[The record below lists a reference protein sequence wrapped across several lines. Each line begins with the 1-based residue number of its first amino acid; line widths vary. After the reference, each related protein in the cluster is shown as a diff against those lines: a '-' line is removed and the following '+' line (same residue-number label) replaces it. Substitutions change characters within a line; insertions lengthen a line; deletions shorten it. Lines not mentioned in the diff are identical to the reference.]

1 MLDWR
6 RAGASLPAQ
15 YQGAVLHSGNTGIDG
30 GNMLR
35 LRRHWLLLALLWL
48 LAVPVAWAAPATR
61 HYTLSGW
68 TMEDG
73 LPHPLVHVVAQ
84 DRDGFL
90 WVGTWE
96 GVVRFNGRGFSL
108 FDRQNVRGMELAGVY
123 SILPEADG
131 GVLFGTAR
139 NGIVRYYQG
148 DWQRVGGE
156 AARMLAASALWRGR
170 DGALWFASGRRLLR
184 LDGHGLQDAGRMAGL
199 PAGEVL
205 ALAEDKDGAL
215 LVAGEAGLHRIT
227 QGRAQR
233 WGADWVA
240 PGAATALLADGRGGW
255 LAAHDGGVRWR
266 HADGRIER
274 IDVGRRVSA
283 MVLDERGVLWM
294 NLSDGQLLRRD
305 ADGSQSPM
313 GIPGT
318 VNKALLLDRE
328 GLVWVGSSD
337 GLYRVADGQASGLT
351 RRDGLA
357 SDYVRSVLQDEQGA
371 YWIGHADG
379 LSRWSQG
386 RMQTIRL
393 GEGAGAHDTSVLSLA
408 QRDGKLWVGTYDL
421 GVLQLDAQGRVLQRL
436 RLGSGTQP
444 VVRALLPEPDGSLWI
459 GGNHGLVHWRDGRA
473 HPYLGGAGQPDLVVQ
488 ALYRDPNGPLWIGT
502 NNGMAMLDAGG
513 RLRRWE
519 PEHDVPAQYFFD
531 FLRDGRGDLWIA
543 SDRGLL
549 RMRDGRFTVYD
560 HARGLPRDKLF
571 RIIDDGVGSLWLS
584 SNTGVFR
591 VARRELDEIDAG
603 TRTQLAVH
611 VLDRSDG
618 MPGSQSN
625 GASQPAGW
633 LTREGRLLFPTSAGL
648 AVIEPR
654 ALVTGRVGAP
664 PVAFERIIVDG
675 QAQPLRPLLTLQ
687 PRANRLAIGYAGM
700 SFRALD
706 KLRYRYRLHGYD
718 QDWVS
723 ASADSEAVY
732 TRLPPGSYQLE
743 VQAMAMPVD
752 WSRSERIGSARMD
765 ITVVPALWQR
775 PWVRALLA
783 LGVVAVVALLGW
795 WRTASLRRRQRQLN
809 RVIAERTEELSEKNR
824 QLEVAGYRLQHLA
837 THDGLTGLPNRRAGD
852 AQLVGAVAQARA
864 EARPLSVAL
873 IDIDH
878 FKQINDRY
886 GHAAGDAVLQA
897 VGGVLAEFVAEWGL
911 FAARFGGEEFMVCM
925 EELPLVDGATRMR
938 ELLERIRTLS
948 VTTEEGAELHCTFSA
963 GVAELVAGQTPHA
976 LLALA
981 DDRLLQAKQQGRN
994 RIVAG

>member
-1 MLDWR
+1 MQR
-6 RAGASLPAQ
+6 
-15 YQGAVLHSGNTGIDG
+15 QGAGLQSGTTGIG
-30 GNMLR
+30 GGHGPRMR
-35 LRRHWLLLALLWL
+35 THRHWLLLALLWL
-48 LAVPVAWAAPATR
+48 LAVPAAWAAPAAR

-68 TMEDG
+68 TMDDG

-90 WVGTWE
+90 WAGTWE

-108 FDRQNVRGMELAGVY
+108 FDRQNARDMELAGVY
-123 SILPEADG
+123 SILPETDG

-139 NGIVRYYQG
+139 NGIFRYYRG
-148 DWQRVGGE
+148 DWQRVGGD
-156 AARMLAASALWRGR
+156 ATRTLAASVLRRTR

-184 LDGHGLQDAGRMAGL
+184 LDAHGLQDAGRLAGL
-199 PAGEVL
+199 PDGEVL
-205 ALAEDKDGAL
+205 ALVEDRDGAL
-215 LVAGEAGLHRIT
+215 LVAGEAGLHRIA

-233 WGADWVA
+233 WGSDWVA
-240 PGAATALLADGRGGW
+240 PGAVTALLGDGRGGW
-255 LAAHDGGVRWR
+255 LAANDAGVRWR
-266 HADGRIER
+266 HGDGRIER
-274 IDVGRRVSA
+274 IEVGKRVSA
-283 MVLDERGVLWM
+283 LVLDERGVLWM
-294 NLSDGQLLRRD
+294 NLSNGQLLRRD
-305 ADGSQSPM
+305 VDGSQWPM

-351 RRDGLA
+351 RRDGLG
-357 SDYVRSVLQDEQGA
+357 SDYVRTVLEDDAGA
-371 YWIGHADG
+371 YWIGHVDG

-393 GEGAGAHDTSVLSLA
+393 GPGSDAHDTSVLSLA
-408 QRDGKLWVGTYDL
+408 RRDGRLWVGTYDL
-421 GVLQLDAQGRVLQRL
+421 GVLQLDAQGRVLQRV
-436 RLGSGTQP
+436 RLGGGTQP
-444 VVRALLPEPDGSLWI
+444 VVRALLPEADGSLWI
-459 GGNHGLVHWRDGRA
+459 GGNHGLVHWRNGEARS
-473 HPYLGGAGQPDLVVQ
+473 YLTGAAGQPDLVVQ
-488 ALYRDPNGPLWIGT
+488 ALYRDRDGQLWIGT
-502 NNGMAMLDAGG
+502 NNGMAMLDAAG
-513 RLRRWE
+513 RLHRWE

-531 FLRDGRGDLWIA
+531 FLRDRGGDLWIA

-571 RIIDDGVGSLWLS
+571 RIIDDSAGSLWLS
-584 SNTGVFR
+584 SNMGVFR

-603 TRTQLAVH
+603 SRTQLAVH
-611 VLDRSDG
+611 VFDRSDG
-618 MPGSQSN
+618 MPGSQVN

-648 AVIEPR
+648 AVIEPG
-654 ALVTGRVGAP
+654 AVVTGRIGAP
-664 PVAFERIIVDG
+664 PVAFERITVDG

-687 PRANRLAIGYAGM
+687 PGTNRLAIGYAGM

-723 ASADSEAVY
+723 ATADSEAVY
-732 TRLPPGSYQLE
+732 TRLPPGGYQLE

-752 WSRSERIGSARMD
+752 WTRSERIGSARMD
-765 ITVVPALWQR
+765 IEVVPALWQR
-775 PWVRALLA
+775 SWVRVLLA
-783 LGVVAVVALLGW
+783 LGLVAAIALLGW
-795 WRTASLRRRQRQLN
+795 WRTASLRRRQHQLN

-837 THDGLTGLPNRRAGD
+837 SHDGLTGLPNRRAGD
-852 AQLVGAVAQARA
+852 AYLAAAVARAQAD
-864 EARPLSVAL
+864 ARPLGVAL
-873 IDIDH
+873 LDIDH
-878 FKQINDRY
+878 FKQINDRH
-886 GHAAGDAVLQA
+886 GHVAGDAVLQA
-897 VGGVLAEFVAEWGL
+897 VGAALAEFVAEWGL
-911 FAARFGGEEFMVCM
+911 FAARFGGEEFLVCM
-925 EELPLVDGATRMR
+925 EELPLADAALRMG
-938 ELLERIRTLS
+938 ELLARIGAMP
-948 VTTEEGAELHCTFSA
+948 VATEEGEVLHCTFSA
-963 GVAELVAGQTPHA
+963 GVAELAKGQTPHA

>member
-1 MLDWR
+1 MR
-6 RAGASLPAQ
+6 I
-15 YQGAVLHSGNTGIDG
+15 GNTEGSG
-30 GNMLR
+30 GGVPRMR
-35 LRRHWLLLALLWL
+35 GYWLLLAWLWWL
-48 LAVPVAWAAPATR
+48 VPAMGWAAPATR
-61 HYTLSGW
+61 HYTVSGW

-90 WVGTWE
+90 WAGTWE

-131 GVLFGTAR
+131 GVVFGTAR

-148 DWQRVGGE
+148 EWQRLGGD
-156 AARMLAASALWRGR
+156 ATRTLAVSVLHRAR

-184 LDGHGLQDAGRMAGL
+184 LDAHGLQDAGRMAGL

-215 LVAGEAGLHRIT
+215 LVAGEAGLYRIA
-227 QGRAQR
+227 QGRARR

-240 PGAATALLADGRGGW
+240 PGAVTALLGDGRGGW

-266 HADGRIER
+266 HGDGRIER
-274 IDVGRRVSA
+274 IEVGRRVSA
-283 MVLDERGVLWM
+283 VVLDERGVLWM

-305 ADGSQSPM
+305 ADGRQWPM

-351 RRDGLA
+351 RRDGLG
-357 SDYVRSVLQDEQGA
+357 SDYVRTVLQDATGA

-379 LSRWSQG
+379 LSRWWQG

-393 GEGAGAHDTSVLSLA
+393 GAGSGAHDTSVLSLA

-421 GVLQLDAQGRVLQRL
+421 GVLQLDAQGRVLQRV
-436 RLGSGTQP
+436 RLGSGIQP
-444 VVRALLPEPDGSLWI
+444 LVRALLPEADGSLWI
-459 GGNHGLVHWRDGRA
+459 GGSHGLVHWRNGSARA
-473 HPYLGGAGQPDLVVQ
+473 YLGGAGQPDFTVQ
-488 ALYRDPNGPLWIGT
+488 ALYRDPAGRTWIGT
-502 NNGMAMLDAGG
+502 NNGMAMLDAAG
-513 RLRRWE
+513 RLHRWE
-519 PEHDVPAQYFFD
+519 PDHDVPAQYFFD
-531 FLRDGRGDLWIA
+531 FLRAENGDLWIA

-560 HARGLPRDKLF
+560 HERGLPRDKLF
-571 RIIDDGVGSLWLS
+571 RIIDDGAGSLWLS
-584 SNTGVFR
+584 SNMGVFR
-591 VARRELDEIDAG
+591 VSRGELDEIDAG

-618 MPGSQSN
+618 MPGSQGN
-625 GASQPAGW
+625 GASQPSGW
-633 LTREGRLLFPTSAGL
+633 LAREGQLLFPTSAGL
-648 AVIEPR
+648 AVIDPHAE
-654 ALVTGRVGAP
+654 VTGRAGAP
-664 PVAFERIIVDG
+664 PVAFERVTVDG
-675 QAQPLRPLLTLQ
+675 QVQPLRPLLTLQ
-687 PRANRLAIGYAGM
+687 PGANRLAIGYAGM

-706 KLRYRYRLHGYD
+706 KLRYRYRLQGYD
-718 QDWVS
+718 QDWVG
-723 ASADSEAVY
+723 ATAGSEVVY
-732 TRLPPGSYQLE
+732 TRLPPGRYQLE
-743 VQAMAMPVD
+743 VEAMAMPVD

-765 ITVVPALWQR
+765 IEVMPALWQR
-775 PWVRALLA
+775 PWLRALLA
-783 LGVVAVVALLGW
+783 LGVVVAVALLGW
-795 WRTASLRRRQRQLN
+795 WRTASLRRRQRRLN
-809 RVIAERTEELSEKNR
+809 QIIAERTEELSEKNR

-852 AQLVGAVAQARA
+852 AHLVAAVAQALA
-864 EARPLSVAL
+864 DARPLSIAL
-873 IDIDH
+873 LDIDY
-878 FKQINDRY
+878 FKQINDQH
-886 GHAAGDAVLQA
+886 GHATGDAVLQA
-897 VGGVLAEFVAEWGL
+897 IGEALAVFVAEWGL
-911 FAARFGGEEFMVCM
+911 FAARFGGEEFLLCM
-925 EELPLVDGATRMR
+925 EELPLADGAARMG
-938 ELLERIRTLS
+938 ELLARIGALE
-948 VTTEEGAELHCTFSA
+948 VATEEGVVLHCTFSA
-963 GVAELVAGQTPHA
+963 GVAELAPGQSAHA
-976 LLALA
+976 LLAQA